1 MEELL
6 TQILESGE
14 FKPLRFTVYNY
25 LEEEERYQQNLSKFG
40 YDSSYEDLE
49 GKMLQMDNDTAN
61 AFKHY
66 IEDDIQKG
74 SVVVNICVLKDSNYI
89 TVVKPKSVELRTILT
104 NSQS

>member
-25 LEEEERYQQNLSKFG
+25 LEEEERYQQNLSNLG

-49 GKMLQMDNDTAN
+49 GKIIQMDNDTAN

-66 IEDDIQKG
+66 IEDDIQNG

-89 TVVKPKSVELRTILT
+89 TVVKPKGVELHTILM